1 MVLKII
7 ANLNG
12 GDLVTSNNE
21 LTYKIYGSSD
31 NFSTPIATLGSATN
45 DEKVIITNGVVTI
58 NNVDVGTENNF
69 KITAIDSA
77 GNESELSES
86 AFDPAYQAVLDFATS
101 ESYTLPTASQ
111 QIIGNALVIK
121 LKSLGVWNKLGSL
134 AMFATV
140 GDDGFSLIDW
150 KRLSKMT
157 IEGSPVRTENE
168 GWKGNGT
175 DGAINSGFKL
185 QDLTQFD
192 LSNSLGSFGGWAF
205 EPKATFAAALC
216 GDKGQ
221 INEIVGG
228 GNDWIQGT
236 RPPVF
241 SSATGLFHMNIDGTN
256 AKQFINGVESAT
268 ATVNTPLTST
278 EDFKALH
285 AVNSDFS
292 TDKIAIL
299 FVGGDLS
306 TGQNDFYNAL
316 KTYMDAI

>member
-1 MVLKII
+1 MSNWGKGVINDI
-7 ANLNG
+7 GWGQGANNDIGWGSIYDKSNAGETLLSG
-12 GDLVTSNNE
+12 GGG
-21 LTYKIYGSSD
+21 GS
-31 NFSTPIATLGSATN
+31 G
-45 DEKVIITNGVVTI
+45 
-58 NNVDVGTENNF
+58 
-69 KITAIDSA
+69 
-77 GNESELSES
+77 
-86 AFDPAYQAVLDFATS
+86 FDTDYQAVLDYATS
-101 ESYTLPTASQ
+101 ESYTLPSASQ

-150 KRLSKMT
+150 KRLAKMT
-157 IEGSPVRTENE
+157 IEGTVVRTENE

-192 LSNSLGSFGGWAF
+192 TSNGLGSFGGWAF
-205 EPKATFAAALC
+205 EPKATLAAALC

-236 RPPVF
+236 RPGF
-241 SSATGLFHMNIDGTN
+241 SALTSGFHHMNIDGVN
-256 AKQFINGVESAT
+256 AKQFLNGVELAT
-268 ATVNTPLTST
+268 KTVNTPLTSN

-299 FVGGDLS
+299 FAGGDLS
-306 TGQNDFYNAL
+306 TEQNDFYNAL